1 MKRDLISLA
10 DLAPSQIEALIL
22 QAVALKA
29 ELQHGGNEPVLA
41 GKVLAMVF
49 QKPSLRTRV
58 SFEMAM
64 HQLGGDAMYLSPD
77 EVGLGKRES
86 VADVARVLS
95 RYVDAIMVR
104 VFAHAHVTELARF
117 SRVPVI
123 NGLSDYSHPCQGLAD
138 LLTVYEKF
146 GRFSGIRL
154 AYVGDANNVL
164 TSLLFGGAKL
174 SMHLVSANPPGYT
187 PAPAVLELARR
198 FAAESGGS
206 VEVTTDPHTAVRGAN
221 VIYTDVWTSMGQEAE
236 RERRM
241 QVFPPYQVNARL
253 VGEAQPDA
261 IVMHCLPAHRGEEIT
276 DEVVDGPHSVVF
288 DQAENRMHAQKAIL
302 VDLLA
307 EPDR

>member
-1 MKRDLISLA
+1 MKKDLISLA
-10 DLAPSQIEALIL
+10 DLTPSQLEALIM

-41 GKVLAMVF
+41 GKALAMVF

-77 EVGLGKRES
+77 EIGLGKRES

-95 RYVDAIMVR
+95 RYVDAIMAR
-104 VFAHAHVTELARF
+104 VFAHAHATELARF

-138 LLTVYEKF
+138 LLTVHEKF
-146 GRFSGIRL
+146 GRLSGIRL

-174 SMHLVSANPPGYT
+174 GMHLVSANPPWRLSLHRLGVVAIRGAT
-187 PAPAVLELARR
+187 AFFGSAIVELAELFDLGEPGRQPPKR
-198 FAAESGGS
+198 IQHIQHRS
-206 VEVTTDPHTAVRGAN
+206 AVSK
-221 VIYTDVWTSMGQEAE
+221 V
-236 RERRM
+236 
-241 QVFPPYQVNARL
+241 
-253 VGEAQPDA
+253 
-261 IVMHCLPAHRGEEIT
+261 
-276 DEVVDGPHSVVF
+276 
-288 DQAENRMHAQKAIL
+288 
-302 VDLLA
+302 LA
-307 EPDR
+307 PF